1 MIYVVRH
8 GETIW
13 NRARRRQGHDDSPLT
28 LRGIEQAM
36 AFGERIRRTVGSEL
50 DELTIV
56 SSPLGRARQTAS
68 IICESVGLDPNK
80 ALRFDP
86 LLAEHNFGAWEGLRD
101 EEIEVQYPGA
111 LADRR
116 ADPWNYP
123 VPGGERYADLF
134 ERASNWLRQSRA
146 TRITVAV
153 THAMT
158 SRALRGA
165 YLGLDREEMQR
176 LLHTQDRI
184 FRLDGGRI
192 SELLC
197 GAGDL
202 RSTDTAP
209 PPRLAATHRVGSVN
223 TT

>member
-28 LRGIEQAM
+28 LRGIQQAM
-36 AFGERIRRTVGSEL
+36 AFGERLRHAVGVNIQEL
-50 DELTIV
+50 AIV

-68 IICESVGLDPNK
+68 IICESMGLDPND
-80 ALRFDP
+80 ALSFDP
-86 LLAEHNFGAWEGLRD
+86 LLAEHNFGAWEGLKD
-101 EEIEVQYPGA
+101 EEIELRFPGA
-111 LADRR
+111 LEQRR
-116 ADPWNYP
+116 GDPWNYL
-123 VPGGERYADLF
+123 VPEGERYADLF
-134 ERASNWLRQSRA
+134 ERASRWLGQPRPR
-146 TRITVAV
+146 RITVAV

-165 YLGLDREEMQR
+165 YLELSRREMQE

-184 FRLDGGRI
+184 FRLDAGRV

-197 GAGDL
+197 ATGNAGAGFE
-202 RSTDTAP
+202 SP
-209 PPRLAATHRVGSVN
+209 PPRLATSRRLGP
-223 TT
+223 